1 MPAAPSFTSFHNPA
15 TLPPPVG
22 YSHVVQSRGGSL
34 VHVSGQAA
42 RNADGALVGEGDFT
56 TQLQQCFLNI
66 QHALEAVGASMAD
79 LVKLNYFCDERV
91 PPVALRSVVLVRDR
105 FVNTAR
111 PPASSFVVVKRLV
124 RPEWLIEIEAVAHVA
139 ALEGGEA

>member
-1 MPAAPSFTSFHNPA
+1 MSSAPCATLFHNPV

-22 YSHVVQSRGGSL
+22 YSHVVQSRGGRL
-34 VHVSGQAA
+34 IHVSGQAA
-42 RNADGALVGEGDFT
+42 RNADGVLVGEGDFT
-56 TQLQQCFLNI
+56 AQLQQCFLNI

-91 PPVALRSVVLVRDR
+91 PQVALRSVVVVRDR

-124 RPEWLIEIEAVAHVA
+124 RPEWLIEIEAVAHAA
-139 ALEGGEA
+139 ALDGSDE